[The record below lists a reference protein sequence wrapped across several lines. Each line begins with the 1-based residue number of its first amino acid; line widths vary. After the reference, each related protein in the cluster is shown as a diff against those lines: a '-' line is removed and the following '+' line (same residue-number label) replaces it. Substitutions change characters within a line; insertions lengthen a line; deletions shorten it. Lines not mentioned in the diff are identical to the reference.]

1 MELKQLRYFVHVA
14 ELGSFTR
21 AAVFLSVAQPA
32 LSRQIRNL
40 ESELGAKV
48 FYRNGRGVELT
59 TAGHRLIHHAKAII
73 DRTQRARNE
82 LLTLNEEA
90 IGSTVLGVPP
100 TVGQFLTAPLVRI
113 FRRRYPGVALRVVEV
128 YSAHVHEWLSSA
140 RIDVGLAYDAPRAN
154 RNLVTEHLWDENL
167 CLVGPGPG
175 AGGGAGGAGRGGRGP
190 DFPFLRLGEV
200 PLMLPGRPHG
210 LRLLVDTAAAQ
221 HDLELKVDLEV
232 DSLTTT
238 KELVQDGTGY
248 TVLPLAAVH
257 KEVESGRMTARRLTG
272 PPLKRTVVLATAAQ
286 RSHSM
291 AVEALVTAIRSVVKE
306 FASHGKW

>member
-40 ESELGAKV
+40 ESDLGAKV

-59 TAGHRLIHHAKAII
+59 TAGRHLIQHAKAII

-82 LLTLNEEA
+82 LLALNDEA

-154 RNLVTEHLWDENL
+154 RDQVTEHLWDENL
-167 CLVGPGPG
+167 CLVGPGEG
-175 AGGGAGGAGRGGRGP
+175 EGTGGVGP

-221 HDLELKVDLEV
+221 HDLDLKVDLEV

-257 KEVESGRMTARRLTG
+257 NEVEIGRMTARRLSG

-306 FASHGKW
+306 FATHGKW

>member
-1 MELKQLRYFVHVA
+1 MELKQLRFFLHVA
-14 ELGSFTR
+14 ELGSFSR

-32 LSRQIRNL
+32 LSRQIGKL
-40 ESELGAKV
+40 EADLGAKL

-59 TAGHRLIHHAKAII
+59 TAGRHLINHAKAII
-73 DRTQRARNE
+73 DRTQTARSE
-82 LLTLNEEA
+82 LLALKEEA
-90 IGSTVLGVPP
+90 IGATVLGVPP

-113 FRRRYPGVALRVVEV
+113 FRGRYPGVALRVVEV
-128 YSAHVHEWLSSA
+128 YSAHIQEWLSSA

-167 CLVGPGPG
+167 CLVGPGDG
-175 AGGGAGGAGRGGRGP
+175 VGGVGP

-221 HDLELKVDLEV
+221 HDLALKVDLEV

-238 KELVQDGTGY
+238 KELVQDGTAY

-257 KEVESGRMTARRLTG
+257 REVEIGRMSARRLAG

-286 RSHSM
+286 RSRSM
-291 AVEALVTAIRSVVKE
+291 AVEALVTVIRSVVRDL
-306 FASHGKW
+306 ANLGKW

>member
-1 MELKQLRYFVHVA
+1 MELKQLRSFVHIA
-14 ELGSFTR
+14 ELGSFSR
-21 AAVFLSVAQPA
+21 AAIFLSVAQPA

-40 ESELGAKV
+40 EADLGAKL

-59 TAGHRLIHHAKAII
+59 TAGRHLIDHAKAII
-73 DRTQRARNE
+73 DQTQRARNE
-82 LLTLNEEA
+82 LMALNEETVGA
-90 IGSTVLGVPP
+90 TVLGVPP

-113 FRRRYPGVALRVVEV
+113 FRGRYPGVALRVVEV

-167 CLVGPGPG
+167 CLVGPGDDIGGVGPG
-175 AGGGAGGAGRGGRGP
+175 GVGP
-190 DFPFLRLGEV
+190 DFPFLRLGEL

-221 HDLELKVDLEV
+221 HDLVLKVDLEV

-238 KELVQDGTGY
+238 KELVQSGTGY
-248 TVLPLAAVH
+248 TVLPLAAVY
-257 KEVESGRMTARRLTG
+257 KEVELGRMSARRLSG
-272 PPLKRTVVLATAAQ
+272 PPLKRTVVLATVAQ
-286 RSHSM
+286 RSRSM
-291 AVEALVTAIRSVVKE
+291 AVEALVTVIRSVVRE
-306 FASHGKW
+306 LAAHGKW

>member
-1 MELKQLRYFVHVA
+1 MELKQLRSFLHIA

-40 ESELGAKV
+40 EADLGAKL

-59 TAGHRLIHHAKAII
+59 TAGRHLIDHAKAII

-82 LLTLNEEA
+82 LSDLSEEA
-90 IGSTVLGVPP
+90 VGSTVLGVPP

-113 FRRRYPGVALRVVEV
+113 FRGRYPGAALRVVEV

-167 CLVGPGPG
+167 CLVGPGDG
-175 AGGGAGGAGRGGRGP
+175 VGGGSGGVGP
-190 DFPFLRLGEV
+190 DFPFLRLGEL

-210 LRLLVDTAAAQ
+210 LRLLVDTAAAR
-221 HDLELKVDLEV
+221 HDLVLKVDLEV

-257 KEVESGRMTARRLTG
+257 KEVELGRMSARRLSG

-286 RSHSM
+286 RPRSM

-306 FASHGKW
+306 LATHGKW

>member
-1 MELKQLRYFVHVA
+1 MELKQLRSFVHIA
-14 ELGSFTR
+14 ELGSFSR
-21 AAVFLSVAQPA
+21 AAIFLSVAQPA
-32 LSRQIRNL
+32 LSRQIQNL
-40 ESELGAKV
+40 EADLGAKL

-59 TAGHRLIHHAKAII
+59 TAGRHLIDHAKAII
-73 DRTQRARNE
+73 DRTQRARND
-82 LLTLNEEA
+82 LMALHEETVGA
-90 IGSTVLGVPP
+90 TVLGVPP

-113 FRRRYPGVALRVVEV
+113 FRGRYPGVALRVVEV

-167 CLVGPGPG
+167 CLVGPGDG
-175 AGGGAGGAGRGGRGP
+175 VGGAGPGGVGP
-190 DFPFLRLGEV
+190 DFPFLQLGEL

-221 HDLELKVDLEV
+221 HDLVLKVDLEV

-238 KELVQDGTGY
+238 KELVQSGTGY

-257 KEVESGRMTARRLTG
+257 KEVELGQMSARRLSG
-272 PPLKRTVVLATAAQ
+272 PPLKRTVVLATVAQ
-286 RSHSM
+286 CSRPM
-291 AVEALVTAIRSVVKE
+291 AVEALVIVIRSVVRE
-306 FASHGKW
+306 LAAQGKW

>member
-1 MELKQLRYFVHVA
+1 MELKQLRYFVHIA
-14 ELGSFTR
+14 ELGSFSR
-21 AAVFLSVAQPA
+21 AAVFLSVTQPA

-40 ESELGAKV
+40 EADLGAKV

-59 TAGHRLIHHAKAII
+59 TAGRHLIDHAKAII

-82 LLTLNEEA
+82 LLALNEEA
-90 IGSTVLGVPP
+90 VGATVLGVPP

-113 FRRRYPGVALRVVEV
+113 FRARYPGVALRVVEV
-128 YSAHVHEWLSSA
+128 YSAHIHEWLSSA

-167 CLVGPGPG
+167 CLVGPGDSAGG
-175 AGGGAGGAGRGGRGP
+175 AGGGVGP
-190 DFPFLRLGEV
+190 DFPFLRLGDV

-210 LRLLVDTAAAQ
+210 LRLLVDTAAAR
-221 HDLELKVDLEV
+221 HGLVLKVDLEV

-257 KEVESGRMTARRLTG
+257 KEVETGRMSARRLSG
-272 PPLKRTVVLATAAQ
+272 PPLKRTVVLATSAQ
-286 RSHSM
+286 SSRSM
-291 AVEALVTAIRSVVKE
+291 AVEALVTAIQSVVTE
-306 FASHGKW
+306 FATRGKW

>member
-1 MELKQLRYFVHVA
+1 LELKQLRSFLHIA

-40 ESELGAKV
+40 EAELGAKL

-59 TAGHRLIHHAKAII
+59 TAGRHLVDHAKAII

-82 LLTLNEEA
+82 LSALSEEA
-90 IGSTVLGVPP
+90 VGSTVLGVPP

-113 FRRRYPGVALRVVEV
+113 FRGRYPGAALRVVEV

-167 CLVGPGPG
+167 CLVGPGDG
-175 AGGGAGGAGRGGRGP
+175 VGGGSGGVGP
-190 DFPFLRLGEV
+190 DFPFLRLGEL

-210 LRLLVDTAAAQ
+210 LRLLVDTAAAR
-221 HDLELKVDLEV
+221 HDLVLKVDLEV

-257 KEVESGRMTARRLTG
+257 KEVELGRMSARRLSG
-272 PPLKRTVVLATAAQ
+272 PPLKRTVVLATVAQ
-286 RSHSM
+286 RAPSM
-291 AVEALVTAIRSVVKE
+291 AVEALVTTIRSVVKE
-306 FASHGKW
+306 LASHGKW

>member
-1 MELKQLRYFVHVA
+1 MELKQLRSFVHIA
-14 ELGSFTR
+14 ELGSFSR
-21 AAVFLSVAQPA
+21 AAIFLSVGQPA

-40 ESELGAKV
+40 EADLGTKL

-59 TAGHRLIHHAKAII
+59 TAGRHLIDHAKAII
-73 DRTQRARNE
+73 DQTQRARNE
-82 LLTLNEEA
+82 LMALTEETVGA
-90 IGSTVLGVPP
+90 TVLGVPP

-113 FRRRYPGVALRVVEV
+113 FRGRYPGVALRVVEV

-167 CLVGPGPG
+167 CLVGPGDDI
-175 AGGGAGGAGRGGRGP
+175 GGVGP
-190 DFPFLRLGEV
+190 DFPFLRLGEL

-221 HDLELKVDLEV
+221 HDLVLKVDLEV

-238 KELVQDGTGY
+238 KELVQSGTGY
-248 TVLPLAAVH
+248 TILPLAAVY
-257 KEVESGRMTARRLTG
+257 KEVELGRMSARRLSG
-272 PPLKRTVVLATAAQ
+272 PPLKRTVVLASVAQ
-286 RSHSM
+286 RARSM
-291 AVEALVTAIRSVVKE
+291 AVEALVTVIRSVVRE
-306 FASHGKW
+306 LAAQGKW

>member
-1 MELKQLRYFVHVA
+1 MELKQLRSFVHIA
-14 ELGSFTR
+14 ELGSFSR

-40 ESELGAKV
+40 EADLGAKL

-59 TAGHRLIHHAKAII
+59 AAGRHLIDHAKAII
-73 DRTQRARNE
+73 NRTQRARTE
-82 LLTLNEEA
+82 LLALKEEA
-90 IGSTVLGVPP
+90 VGATVLGVPP

-113 FRRRYPGVALRVVEV
+113 FRGRYPGVALRVVEV

-140 RIDVGLAYDAPRAN
+140 RIDVGLAYDAPLAN

-167 CLVGPGPG
+167 CLVGPGDG
-175 AGGGAGGAGRGGRGP
+175 VGGGGVGP
-190 DFPFLRLGEV
+190 DFPFPRLGEV

-210 LRLLVDTAAAQ
+210 LRLLVDTAAAR
-221 HDLELKVDLEV
+221 HDLVLKVDLEV

-248 TVLPLAAVH
+248 TILPLAAVH
-257 KEVESGRMTARRLTG
+257 REVETGRMSARRLSG
-272 PPLKRTVVLATAAQ
+272 PPLMRTVVLATAAQ
-286 RSHSM
+286 RARSM
-291 AVEALVTAIRSVVKE
+291 AVEALVTAIRSVVEE
-306 FASHGKW
+306 FATRGKW

>member
-1 MELKQLRYFVHVA
+1 MELKQLRSFVHIA
-14 ELGSFTR
+14 ELGSFSR

-40 ESELGAKV
+40 EADLGAKL

-59 TAGHRLIHHAKAII
+59 AAGRHLIDHAKAII
-73 DRTQRARNE
+73 NRTQRARTE
-82 LLTLNEEA
+82 LLALKEEA
-90 IGSTVLGVPP
+90 VGATVLGVPP

-113 FRRRYPGVALRVVEV
+113 FRGRYPDVALRVVEV

-154 RNLVTEHLWDENL
+154 RNLITEHLWDENL
-167 CLVGPGPG
+167 CLVGPGDG
-175 AGGGAGGAGRGGRGP
+175 AGGIGP

-200 PLMLPGRPHG
+200 PLLLPGRPHG
-210 LRLLVDTAAAQ
+210 LRLLVDTAAAR
-221 HDLELKVDLEV
+221 HDLVLKIDLEV

-257 KEVESGRMTARRLTG
+257 KEVEMGRMSARRLSG
-272 PPLKRTVVLATAAQ
+272 PPLKRTVVLATAAWSS
-286 RSHSM
+286 RSM
-291 AVEALVTAIRSVVKE
+291 AVEALVTAIQSVVTE
-306 FASHGKW
+306 FATRGRW

>member
-1 MELKQLRYFVHVA
+1 MELKQLRSFVHIA

-21 AAVFLSVAQPA
+21 AAIFLSVAQPA

-40 ESELGAKV
+40 EADLGAKL

-59 TAGHRLIHHAKAII
+59 TAGRHLIDHAKAII
-73 DRTQRARNE
+73 DQTQRARNE
-82 LLTLNEEA
+82 LMALNEETVGA
-90 IGSTVLGVPP
+90 TVLGVPP

-113 FRRRYPGVALRVVEV
+113 FRGRYPGVALRVVEV

-154 RNLVTEHLWDENL
+154 RYLVTEHLWDENL
-167 CLVGPGPG
+167 CLVGPGDDSGGDGPG
-175 AGGGAGGAGRGGRGP
+175 GVGP
-190 DFPFLRLGEV
+190 DFPFLRLGEL

-221 HDLELKVDLEV
+221 HDLVLKVDLEV

-238 KELVQDGTGY
+238 KELVQSGTGY

-257 KEVESGRMTARRLTG
+257 KEVELGLMSARRLSG
-272 PPLKRTVVLATAAQ
+272 PPLKRTVVLASLAQ
-286 RSHSM
+286 RSRSM
-291 AVEALVTAIRSVVKE
+291 AVEALVTVIRSVVRD
-306 FASHGKW
+306 FAAQGKW

>member
-40 ESELGAKV
+40 ETSLRAKL

-59 TAGHRLIHHAKAII
+59 TAGRHLMSHAKAII
-73 DRTQRARNE
+73 DQTQRARNE
-82 LLTLNEEA
+82 LLALNEEA
-90 IGSTVLGVPP
+90 TGATVLGVPP
-100 TVGQFLTAPLVRI
+100 TVGQFLAAPLVRI
-113 FRRRYPGVALRVVEV
+113 FRGRHPSVALRVVEV
-128 YSAHVHEWLSSA
+128 YSAHIHEWLSSG
-140 RIDVGLAYDAPRAN
+140 RIDVGLTYDAPRAN

-167 CLVGPGPG
+167 CLVGSGDG
-175 AGGGAGGAGRGGRGP
+175 VGGVGP
-190 DFPFLRLGEV
+190 DFPFLRLAEV

-221 HDLELKVDLEV
+221 HDLVLEVDLEV

-238 KELVQDGTGY
+238 KELVQGGTGY

-257 KEVESGRMTARRLTG
+257 REVELGLMSARRLSE

-286 RSHSM
+286 RAPSM

-306 FASHGKW
+306 LASHGKW